1 MRYLYTVVLNSW
13 YERNQV
19 SSMAQNKM
27 KIKNNKIAFG
37 GLIYATSSVT
47 NIFFSVRA
55 SGVRYVLQLTTIIFN
70 HDSFLCFL
78 DLIED
83 LQERLGSKEQY
94 WRES

>member
-1 MRYLYTVVLNSW
+1 
-13 YERNQV
+13 
-19 SSMAQNKM
+19 MAQNKM

-37 GLIYATSSVT
+37 DLIYATSSVT

-55 SGVRYVLQLTTIIFN
+55 NGLHYMLQLTTIIFN

-83 LQERLGSKEQY
+83 LQERLGSNEQN
-94 WRES
+94 

>member
-13 YERNQV
+13 YERNQA
-19 SSMAQNKM
+19 SSMARNKM
-27 KIKNNKIAFG
+27 KIKNKKIAFG
-37 GLIYATSSVT
+37 GHIYATSSVT

-55 SGVRYVLQLTTIIFN
+55 SGPHYMLQLTTIIFN

-83 LQERLGSKEQY
+83 LEERLRSNEQN
-94 WRES
+94 